1 MSESPSENWKRWIA
15 EYGSRLLLFARQQT
29 RSNEDAEDVLQEAIM
44 NMWNRLGGSVDPP
57 DLPLAYA
64 TIRRRAIDLA
74 RRDDRR
80 RRREDIS
87 METSDHF
94 DSIEPWFAIDDKETA
109 AKVEA
114 AVKSLP
120 EKFREVVTLKIWGEL
135 TFAQIAEALNI
146 PMNTAASRY
155 RYGLEHLRSKLS
167 PPKL

>member
-94 DSIEPWFAIDDKETA
+94 DSIEPWFEIDDKETA

-120 EKFREVVTLKIWGEL
+120 EKFREVATLKIWGEL